1 MRCFRVAASLYVFLI
16 LSGIAFADVTVRA
29 YLYNPEKDSVVLT
42 YPYAHENNRIELYPQ
57 LVITGTGI
65 SDGEFQ
71 LNYSIESGGT
81 KLYSGSF
88 TVKAIN
94 GFFAQEVKLDK
105 LYPSAER
112 VSWELKEQNTAPIS
126 SVATLKWSRF
136 HGKVKFLNPQDK
148 SDAYI
153 DLIPINF
160 HAPGEIFIPLDK
172 DGHFDIMVPARI
184 YRVMNVN
191 SMGYSYNAMER
202 WAWDYDLTRDR
213 EDEFVIGRI
222 ELYSIRVFEVVGG
235 PRTLFVAFRP
245 TSLSRVLKFDKNGNG
260 LVEGSERDATREALK
275 HSFTAIGPE
284 LTAENIKVWI
294 DGKLHPVIHL
304 TQIPEYD
311 GNGINQVQY
320 LLQVDP
326 MDGRLYGASHEIKI
340 EVESEEELNGKKIR
354 DWGQGSVG
362 YYPWGYYQDLF

>member
-1 MRCFRVAASLYVFLI
+1 MRCFRVAAILYVFLI
-16 LSGIAFADVTVRA
+16 LSGIALADVTVRA
-29 YLYNPEKDSVVLT
+29 YLYNPGKDSVVLT
-42 YPYAHENNRIELYPQ
+42 YPYPHESNRIELYPQ
-57 LVITGTGI
+57 LVITGTGV

-81 KLYSGSF
+81 TLYSGSF
-88 TVKAIN
+88 TGTAIS
-94 GFFAQEVKLDK
+94 GFFAQEEKLDK
-105 LYPSAER
+105 RYPSVER
-112 VSWELKEQNTAPIS
+112 VRWEFKGKNVAPFS
-126 SVATLKWSRF
+126 GVAALKWSRF
-136 HGKVKFLNPQDK
+136 HGKVTFLNPQDA

-153 DLIPINF
+153 ELQPMKFN
-160 HAPGEIFIPLDK
+160 APGIIFIPVDK
-172 DGHFDIMVPARI
+172 DGRFDTMVPARI

-191 SMGYSYNAMER
+191 SEGYSFNAMER
-202 WAWDYDLTRDR
+202 WAWDYDLTRER

-235 PRTLFVAFRP
+235 PQTLFVAFRP
-245 TSLSRVLKFDKNGNG
+245 TALTRVLKFDRDGNG
-260 LVEGSERDATREALK
+260 LVEGSERDAMVEALK

-311 GNGINQVQY
+311 GNEINQVQY
-320 LLQVDP
+320 LFQVYP
-326 MDGRLYGASHEIKI
+326 MDGRLYGASHEIKV
-340 EVESEEELNGKKIR
+340 EVESEEELNGRKIR